1 MRDDRL
7 GGRDEGV
14 GGHDH
19 LVARPDARPRAG
31 QLEGVGAVGHPDDVL
46 DPDVVGELALEGRD
60 LGPADEGRGHELGL
74 PHGQHLFGD
83 LRLLCCDVQEGIPAL
98 TRPPTS
104 RNRTGAGRP
113 PTSTRSSHRRAKR
126 GSASLNPGR
135 MTRRLHQ
142 IARLLPKSRVATCTA
157 RHSWFHE
164 TCRVKSAVEVVSLI
178 TRVTPM
184 SGTAR
189 RWLLATSGVAVIVL
203 SVHLAGQ
210 LRRPVRGQMWARRCV
225 SQCAPGQ
232 GGGGCSAE
240 RFTSLRSRR
249 FSRSAPPS
257 GMPCGVVIAGRPSL
271 LRGSS
276 WRTNL
281 LTQGIKHGPVSTP
294 SGLNPLS
301 GHVGLAAGLGCA
313 WVLIGLGLET
323 RWRRVSLG
331 GAALVVA
338 GTGGAVLLTGWH
350 TLPQVLA
357 PIGIAAGCALIA
369 GSASPPHLPA
379 LTTGRAGF
387 WMVLVGLALGVGAVW
402 GGGSI
407 ASAEASR
414 VGPAIALLLAVVVA
428 ATTVALGLVG
438 FCAGFFRGGAPAD
451 ATADQRR

>member
-1 MRDDRL
+1 M
-7 GGRDEGV
+7 
-14 GGHDH
+14 
-19 LVARPDARPRAG
+19 
-31 QLEGVGAVGHPDDVL
+31 
-46 DPDVVGELALEGRD
+46 
-60 LGPADEGRGHELGL
+60 
-74 PHGQHLFGD
+74 
-83 LRLLCCDVQEGIPAL
+83 
-98 TRPPTS
+98 
-104 RNRTGAGRP
+104 
-113 PTSTRSSHRRAKR
+113 
-126 GSASLNPGR
+126 
-135 MTRRLHQ
+135 
-142 IARLLPKSRVATCTA
+142 
-157 RHSWFHE
+157 
-164 TCRVKSAVEVVSLI
+164 
-178 TRVTPM
+178 VT
-184 SGTAR
+184 
-189 RWLLATSGVAVIVL
+189 

-210 LRRPVRGQMWARRCV
+210 LTEASAWADVGARRCV

-249 FSRSAPPS
+249 FSRWGTAT
-257 GMPCGVVIAGRPSL
+257 GYAVWRRDRRAAVTFAGVL
-271 LRGSS
+271 LA
-276 WRTNL
+276 TNL
-281 LTQGIKHGPVSTP
+281 LTQGIDPRPVSTP

>member
-1 MRDDRL
+1 
-7 GGRDEGV
+7 
-14 GGHDH
+14 
-19 LVARPDARPRAG
+19 
-31 QLEGVGAVGHPDDVL
+31 
-46 DPDVVGELALEGRD
+46 
-60 LGPADEGRGHELGL
+60 
-74 PHGQHLFGD
+74 
-83 LRLLCCDVQEGIPAL
+83 
-98 TRPPTS
+98 
-104 RNRTGAGRP
+104 
-113 PTSTRSSHRRAKR
+113 
-126 GSASLNPGR
+126 
-135 MTRRLHQ
+135 
-142 IARLLPKSRVATCTA
+142 
-157 RHSWFHE
+157 
-164 TCRVKSAVEVVSLI
+164 
-178 TRVTPM
+178 M

-189 RWLLATSGVAVIVL
+189 RWLLATCGVAVIVL

-210 LRRPVRGQMWARRCV
+210 LAQASAWADVGAEVRESVRPR
-225 SQCAPGQ
+225 PG
-232 GGGGCSAE
+232 GW
-240 RFTSLRSRR
+240 R
-249 FSRSAPPS
+249 
-257 GMPCGVVIAGRPSL
+257 L
-271 LRGSS
+271 LRGTLHFLEIPALLALGTAIGYAV
-276 WRTNL
+276 WRRDRRAAVTFAGVLLATNL